1 MVDALSRYLEALI
14 SNMMAAL
21 WRLMEDIIKVNSV
34 CQLNSLIVNLT
45 ISNDLVDKIK
55 MAEEQMR
62 SYNDF
67 SVFLTLSRR

>member
-1 MVDALSRYLEALI
+1 
-14 SNMMAAL
+14 MMAAL

-55 MAEEQMR
+55 MAEETNEELQCF
-62 SYNDF
+62 F
-67 SVFLTLSRR
+67 SFLNSIKTMN